1 MKEIVA
7 RGSIHHFKILC
18 WISWHGFPQN
28 NFGSGELSEHLQF
41 PRSVWWVK
49 RFSSFVVSVCRWWL
63 CPPSHAQRSLFLFHS
78 TYLDTNGN
86 YRFYRLCLTNLLLI
100 TLSFTS
106 SRSSVPT
113 VLFSDNL
120 GMVATPPWWL
130 EKRKREKRHFKNI
143 YLSISMFK
151 YLTPSSI
158 SLIVRQSCW
167 WRKLYITSKR
177 LWRIELR
184 PAVMA
189 TWPAQSCAH
198 LSTFPPSQTLSS
210 FISIHWSNSSG
221 VEKIQGSEEK
231 IIMSNSGDILPMLPI
246 ASFYLEF
253 FLYFPYLFR
262 CIHPLCLNLDKST
275 AQGALSSSRLAYLI
289 FWAPRNKWQ
298 HQLI

>member
-1 MKEIVA
+1 VKEIVA
-7 RGSIHHFKILC
+7 RGSIHHFKIRC
-18 WISWHGFPQN
+18 RISCHGFPQS

-41 PRSVWWVK
+41 PRSAWWAK
-49 RFSSFVVSVCRWWL
+49 RFFSFIASVCRRWS
-63 CPPSHAQRSLFLFHS
+63 CPSSHTQKSLFLFHS

-86 YRFYRLCLTNLLLI
+86 YRFHRLCLTNLLSI

-106 SRSSVPT
+106 TRSSVPT

-120 GMVATPPWWL
+120 GMVATASWSL
-130 EKRKREKRHFKNI
+130 EKRKREKWYLKNI
-143 YLSISMFK
+143 YLSISIFK

-167 WRKLYITSKR
+167 RRKLYITSKR

-198 LSTFPPSQTLSS
+198 LSTFPPSQPLSS
-210 FISIHWSNSSG
+210 FISIHWPNSSG

-231 IIMSNSGDILPMLPI
+231 NTMSNSGDILQI

-253 FLYFPYLFR
+253 FLYLPYLFR

-289 FWAPRNKWQ
+289 FWAPRNQWQ